1 MTAPSTQQPAVVA
14 LGGGH
19 GLSATLRAL
28 RPLTERLT
36 AVVTVADNGGSSGRL
51 RKEFDCLPPGDLRMA
66 LASLTEENEWG
77 RQWRDVLQHRFS
89 GEGELD
95 NHALG
100 NLLIVALWQLLGDDA
115 LGLDWVGRLLNI
127 HGRVVPMSS
136 SPLVIAAEVSDAEQG
151 SPSRIVRGQ
160 VQVATTQGHINRV
173 WLEPDDAQAHPAA
186 LKAISEADWII
197 FGPGSWYTSV
207 LPHLILPS
215 LREALL
221 ASPARKA
228 VLLNLTTQAGE
239 TDGMSAADHLA
250 VLSEAAPGLKVDV
263 VIADPSSVD
272 NEKELREACEKLGAH
287 VLVTPVRASAGAC
300 HHDATQLSQAL
311 AEAFTSM
318 QATA

>member
-1 MTAPSTQQPAVVA
+1 MTAASTQLPAVVA

-28 RPLTERLT
+28 RPLAERLT

-100 NLLIVALWQLLGDDA
+100 NLLIVALWQLLGDDVE
-115 LGLDWVGRLLNI
+115 GLDWVGRLLNI

-136 SPLVIAAEVSDAEQG
+136 SPLVIAAEVADAEQD
-151 SPSRIVRGQ
+151 SPSRIVKGQ

-173 WLEPDDAQAHPAA
+173 WLEPEDAQAHPAA
-186 LKAISEADWII
+186 LNAISEADWII

-215 LREALL
+215 LREALI
-221 ASPARKA
+221 AAPARKA

-250 VLSEAAPGLKVDV
+250 VLSEAAPGLEVDV

-272 NEKELREACEKLGAH
+272 NENELRETCEKLGAH
-287 VLVTPVRASAGAC
+287 MLIAPVRASVGAC
-300 HHDATQLSQAL
+300 HHDATLLSQAL
-311 AEAFTSM
+311 AEAFTSTHP
-318 QATA
+318 TA